1 MMISPES
8 YIESVKNKSYDDLL
22 KERDS
27 LIKEILNF
35 EKDEYQ
41 TDFEYVSCPSPDVIY
56 QVNLQYLGKLCE
68 LISDVYNRD
77 IKINSSK
84 KTDSSNLLDHI
95 DKLHSTE
102 AGIQRIKTNL
112 ELDTEDVVTWCKQKI
127 QQKNAIISSKGKN
140 WYILVGG
147 CKITVNITKYT
158 IITAHKEK

>member
-1 MMISPES
+1 M
-8 YIESVKNKSYDDLL
+8 
-22 KERDS
+22 
-27 LIKEILNF
+27 
-35 EKDEYQ
+35 
-41 TDFEYVSCPSPDVIY
+41 
-56 QVNLQYLGKLCE
+56 
-68 LISDVYNRD
+68 
-77 IKINSSK
+77 
-84 KTDSSNLLDHI
+84 DSSNLLDHI